1 MHNYTVFA
9 ALKFEALDLSE
20 EKKPIEPIFG
30 VGERVVDDPRPLPVV
45 KAPLKIDAYVDVR
58 SLAFFKQE
66 HMHLITTNK
75 KTILMC

>member
-1 MHNYTVFA
+1 M
-9 ALKFEALDLSE
+9 KFEALDLSE

-58 SLAFFKQE
+58 SLAFLKR
-66 HMHLITTNK
+66 
-75 KTILMC
+75 